1 MQNTR
6 KLGREFEEI
15 ACNYLLTQGFKIL
28 KKNFVFGKT
37 GEIDIIAEKKGI
49 IRFIEVKARNTA
61 DFGSALDS
69 ITPHKVNAL
78 TKAAEGWLYINK
90 IEDKPCQFDIIVI
103 NKIDSILNI
112 KLIENAI

>member
-1 MQNTR
+1 MKSTR
-6 KLGREFEEI
+6 RLGREFEEI
-15 ACNYLLTQGFKIL
+15 ACNYLLSLGYKIL

-49 IRFIEVKARNTA
+49 IRFIEVKARTTPE
-61 DFGSALDS
+61 FGSAIES
-69 ITPHKVNAL
+69 ITPQKVNSL

-90 IEDKPCQFDIIVI
+90 IEDKPCQFDVIVI
-103 NKIDSILNI
+103 NKFEGMLNI